1 MKRTLV
7 GFALTALIATSAYA
21 QIPVTV
27 TSDVPATLNQ
37 VQTMAQWAQQISE
50 MKRQYDQMQTDYQQ
64 MVRTYTS
71 TTGSRNMGQIMN
83 DPSLRDYLPGDWQK
97 VYDSTK
103 TGGYSGLS
111 GSGKTVYEQNRIYDA
126 CASYIDDQQR
136 LSCEAQAVKASQ
148 DKGFA
153 MDAYTA
159 AKSRINQLDGLMGQI
174 DQTQDPKAIA
184 ELQARMAAE
193 QANVQNEQTK
203 LQMYSMVAEAEEK
216 VQHQRQRELNAQV
229 LTKREYKAR
238 QPTDF
243 LSQ

>member
-1 MKRTLV
+1 MKRIIV
-7 GFALTALIATSAYA
+7 GFALTGFMAASAFA
-21 QIPVTV
+21 QVPVTV
-27 TSDVPATLNQ
+27 TTDAPAMANQ
-37 VQTMAQWAQQISE
+37 IQTMAQWAQQIAG

-64 MVRTYTS
+64 MVRTYQS
-71 TTGSRNMGQIMN
+71 TTGSRGMGQIMN
-83 DPSLRDYLPGDWQK
+83 DPSLRDYLPSDWQK

-111 GSGKTVYEQNRIYDA
+111 GSGKSVYEQNRIYDA
-126 CASYIDDQQR
+126 CASYIDDSQR

-159 AKSRINQLDGLMGQI
+159 AKGRINQLDQLMGQI

-203 LQMYSMVAEAEEK
+203 LQMYSMVAAAEEK
-216 VQHQRQRELNAQV
+216 VQQQRQRELNAKV
-229 LTKREYKAR
+229 LSNRDYKPR
-238 QPTDF
+238 QPIDF